1 MIIMVTGTGTDVG
14 KTIATAALVSVLRD
28 RGIDV
33 LPAKPVQTGPGEG
46 DVATI
51 AALTGVPGVE
61 YARYPEPLAPNIAAR
76 RAGQRQVTREELGVW
91 LRGLEASGRTVLVEG
106 AGGLLV
112 RLADDLTLA
121 DLAAD
126 VGAPLL
132 VVTSLGLGSLNAAEL
147 TVRAARARGL
157 EVIGLIGGSL
167 PAEPD
172 LATRENLTELPRVT
186 GVPLLGCLPAGHSGT
201 CLEEL
206 QDFLREL
213 AVGVD
218 ADVRLGRVVACA
230 DSAAL
235 PHRAQADLLEDTGR
249 GRVVGGDARG
259 DRGVRVHALGGLEG
273 GLGNLGGE
281 TVAPLVGAEAVL
293 EVPDAAVDELDATD
307 PDELGGLVAHVDAP
321 RSEVLGGPGGLGAAD
336 ELVGL
341 LDGLVTRL
349 RAVLPDALVAV
360 DLVGLGVVLGAQGH
374 EDESFSACDRSH
386 GEMLHTSHSL
396 VCVFRQIFQGAYGR
410 TPLCPGRP
418 DSRDAGGSR
427 GTRQR
432 GLPRLAA
439 MNPMM
444 TVEELRALRDAVVL
458 CASMGP
464 TPPTHGIPG
473 SHLADLEGDFSDS
486 SSDLPHTVP
495 ADVQA
500 LFESYGVSDDTP
512 VVVYD
517 DAAGATAPR
526 VWWLAKVAGIEA
538 RVLDGGLAAWREA
551 GGELAPFAAPRGGG
565 HLSAQ
570 PRPELLR
577 NRADVEQDGRL
588 VVDARSAGRF
598 AGSEPEPRPGLRS
611 GHIPGSVNLPYTEVY
626 RDGHLRPA
634 AELKALFADVAG
646 ERRDLTFSCGSGVTA
661 CVDALAA
668 TVAGYEDLA
677 VYEGS
682 WSEWGRE

>member
-1 MIIMVTGTGTDVG
+1 
-14 KTIATAALVSVLRD
+14 
-28 RGIDV
+28 
-33 LPAKPVQTGPGEG
+33 
-46 DVATI
+46 
-51 AALTGVPGVE
+51 
-61 YARYPEPLAPNIAAR
+61 
-76 RAGQRQVTREELGVW
+76 
-91 LRGLEASGRTVLVEG
+91 
-106 AGGLLV
+106 
-112 RLADDLTLA
+112 
-121 DLAAD
+121 
-126 VGAPLL
+126 
-132 VVTSLGLGSLNAAEL
+132 
-147 TVRAARARGL
+147 
-157 EVIGLIGGSL
+157 
-167 PAEPD
+167 
-172 LATRENLTELPRVT
+172 
-186 GVPLLGCLPAGHSGT
+186 
-201 CLEEL
+201 
-206 QDFLREL
+206 
-213 AVGVD
+213 
-218 ADVRLGRVVACA
+218 
-230 DSAAL
+230 
-235 PHRAQADLLEDTGR
+235 
-249 GRVVGGDARG
+249 
-259 DRGVRVHALGGLEG
+259 
-273 GLGNLGGE
+273 
-281 TVAPLVGAEAVL
+281 
-293 EVPDAAVDELDATD
+293 
-307 PDELGGLVAHVDAP
+307 
-321 RSEVLGGPGGLGAAD
+321 
-336 ELVGL
+336 
-341 LDGLVTRL
+341 
-349 RAVLPDALVAV
+349 
-360 DLVGLGVVLGAQGH
+360 
-374 EDESFSACDRSH
+374 
-386 GEMLHTSHSL
+386 
-396 VCVFRQIFQGAYGR
+396 
-410 TPLCPGRP
+410 
-418 DSRDAGGSR
+418 
-427 GTRQR
+427 
-432 GLPRLAA
+432 

-473 SHLADLEGDFSDS
+473 SHLADLEGDFSDP

-495 ADVQA
+495 ADGQV
-500 LFESYGVSDDTP
+500 LFESYGVCDDTP